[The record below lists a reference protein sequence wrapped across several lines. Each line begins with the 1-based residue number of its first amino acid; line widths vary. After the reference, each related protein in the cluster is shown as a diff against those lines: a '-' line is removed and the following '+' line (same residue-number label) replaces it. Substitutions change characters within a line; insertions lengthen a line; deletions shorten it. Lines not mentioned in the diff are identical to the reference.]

1 MSLIEMFLLK
11 ENESKKKQRLHS
23 GSICACQ
30 LVLLN
35 FMCFIIIFYTVVIEK
50 KKGVVF
56 FFDIFL

>member
-1 MSLIEMFLLK
+1 MFLLK